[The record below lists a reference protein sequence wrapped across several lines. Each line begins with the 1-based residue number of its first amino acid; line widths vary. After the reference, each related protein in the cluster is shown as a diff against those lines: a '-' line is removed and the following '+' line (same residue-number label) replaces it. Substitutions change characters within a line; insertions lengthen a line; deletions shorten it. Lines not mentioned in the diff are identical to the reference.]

1 MSDDRIVYHRELST
15 PSSWRDFS
23 VQHVAF
29 GLHRLTGWLLLGWVV
44 LHLGLPAR
52 SAPTAVW
59 APTSSSVIV
68 LLLAVLVFHTF
79 NGIRLLVAEAVGVGA
94 MTTKRVFVGTLIACI
109 VLVVGLGGLL

>member
-1 MSDDRIVYHRELST
+1 MSDDEIVYHRQLST

-29 GLHRLTGWLLLGWVV
+29 GLHRITGWLLLGWIL
-44 LHLGLPAR
+44 LHLGLPAI
-52 SAPTAVW
+52 STPTAVW
-59 APTSSSVIV
+59 APTSPSAIV

-79 NGIRLLVAEAVGVGA
+79 NGIRLLAAELIGVGA
-94 MTTKRVFVGTLIACI
+94 MTTKRVFFGTVIASL

>member
-1 MSDDRIVYHRELST
+1 MSDDQIIYRRELST

-29 GLHRLTGWLLLGWVV
+29 GLHRITGWLLLGWIV

-59 APTSSSVIV
+59 APTSPSIIV
-68 LLLAVLVFHTF
+68 LLLTVLVFHTF
-79 NGIRLLVAEAVGVGA
+79 NGIRLLAAEVVGVGA
-94 MTTKRVFVGTLIACI
+94 MTTKRVFVGTLVACI
-109 VLVVGLGGLL
+109 VLVVGLGGAL